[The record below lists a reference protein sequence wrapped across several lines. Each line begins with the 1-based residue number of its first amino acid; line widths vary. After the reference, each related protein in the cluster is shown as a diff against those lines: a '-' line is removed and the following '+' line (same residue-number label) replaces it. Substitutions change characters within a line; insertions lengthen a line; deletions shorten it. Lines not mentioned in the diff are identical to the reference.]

1 MWILCEW
8 REKLG
13 NHFSRRFGDGGKS
26 GCFSCLEG
34 SLLPDNES
42 VEYLHFPYSVGRP
55 VPELH
60 PSQQVTILNWIA
72 SFPGLQ
78 SPNSV
83 EGLGTRLELD
93 TCGSARPV
101 PMPNAPVWE
110 SRDDMARGPPS
121 T

>member
-1 MWILCEW
+1 MRKVRSSCQQKVQGW
-8 REKLG
+8 
-13 NHFSRRFGDGGKS
+13 GKS

-42 VEYLHFPYSVGRP
+42 VEYLPFPYSVGRP

-60 PSQQVTILNWIA
+60 PSQQVTIL
-72 SFPGLQ
+72 
-78 SPNSV
+78 
-83 EGLGTRLELD
+83 RELD